1 MTHTTRAHGR
11 RILSM
16 LMAFVLA
23 LSLLPTAA
31 FAAGGGG
38 DPQGSGTENDPYVI
52 TTADQLAGIKN
63 NLGAYYKLG
72 DNITLTGNWEPI
84 GTFEAANEDGETP
97 KAEKAFTG
105 VFDGNGKTISGLKVN
120 GKIAAGLFGC
130 VANGTVK
137 NVTIQN
143 AAVSGSCM
151 AAAAVGYAYNSTVEN
166 VKLTATESQQST
178 ITANVLNYQSTDMA
192 PNMVAGIVG
201 AGMDSTIKKCTV
213 ENTKMTVTG
222 LAQAAGWGSNV
233 HDMGLLGGGLEGTS
247 LEGCTVKNSELSVTG
262 AYSFGIGG
270 LSGCAMGANHVKNC
284 TVNNVQ
290 IKLED
295 NAYLTGGLVGYAGK
309 TDGEFTELSGCKSEG
324 VQITAGASSSRIG
337 GLIGGGFYLPLYK
350 SYYPVPTSYSVTGH
364 EVTNA
369 AITTGEN
376 SAALGLVAGQGYL
389 SSIEGTT
396 ATGTINS
403 TASTTVCGA
412 AEDEHSTFLYDLSE
426 TYQPLFEGASFKTE
440 YNQYWSDYAAAV
452 VGKAASEKANA
463 VGLMK
468 ASIGASWDL
477 KGGESKSF
485 CCAFTNNIATLDFNG
500 SVITGYNASGG
511 VVFSHAYKHL
521 KDGYLYGPAQDGS
534 SEQTAKMDMTI
545 YESLDG
551 NKDEFQYFAMC
562 GDTPDTTYHI
572 EFRYGSSLE
581 DLEQMYSG
589 KYAYWLAAGIP
600 TGAVSGQSQVMM
612 SNVIALFCA
621 ENLASMTT
629 EETKTQRAPLV
640 GTWLPEDT
648 SAASLVLAEDGTVNG
663 GEENAFYAYNGKLI
677 TVVDDVCT
685 GYTYT
690 LSEDTNTLTLSDV
703 DGKQIGSYTKWDG
716 YYNIS
721 IRENITG
728 GSVSVTDNAVKA
740 KPGETVTFT
749 VTPTE
754 TYTATS
760 VGYWTVARD
769 GKEGKLVT
777 LKANED
783 GTYSFTM
790 PDSSV
795 VIGAAFQSKPFISGG
810 SSSSSGRVNGTKE
823 TDWYLYASNE
833 HAYLPTQNAQPTARL
848 FVDQR
853 ILDQADTTLTLETRE
868 YTDAGYK
875 VVGTQTYTHEQLV
888 SLFIDATEKTTTY
901 NTQNVTYKRLDTAA
915 FPRVQSLTAGNKVYL
930 VAKIGRDAWVDAKG
944 EAVYRW
950 TSTEDSTVTENVSK
964 APQPIVWLYNLTE
977 HSHRGS
983 IVRRILND
991 LNITTRTI
999 DGSNLDENIG
1009 YLVGWEGYDSTRPAY
1024 NTNSYDVEYILMGNL
1039 TETQMDDFLD
1049 GMSAQN
1055 IRVNLKSVPT
1065 AWTAGKTFS
1074 ELFAIMAKEDEA
1086 FKAIL
1091 ALDSMIY
1098 DAEQL
1103 DESTYSQ
1110 KAGWNDFQKALAAAN
1125 AILQGEEER
1134 EAKEYLAACEKL
1146 KQAYLTVTGKT
1157 ALTGELALSLSKQ
1170 EDGKYQIS
1178 AALENGPEGAQFSY
1192 VWQNNATGQ
1201 KLDNWSADA
1210 LRQVKLTITGT
1221 GNFYG
1226 TLSAT
1231 LSVPSDPV
1239 YRTSA
1244 STSSITVEVDAVPKT
1259 RNMPAVT
1266 NYVVQLYQ
1274 GEKLVA
1280 EKNSA
1285 QAGSFTFSDLSRNTS
1300 YTVKLY
1306 AENPVGRGNVLT
1318 ADVTTRSGGSSSS
1331 GTTYAV
1337 TTPSNTANG
1346 TVTVSPKNASKG
1358 SSVTI
1363 TVKPDSGYVLDQLK
1377 VKDRS
1382 GKQITL
1388 TDKGNGQFTF
1398 TMPAS
1403 KVTVEA
1409 SFAKTEQ
1416 PGTTGFTD
1424 VSASAYYADAVAWA
1438 VSQGIT
1444 TGTSATTFSP
1454 DASCTRGQIVTFLWR
1469 AAGSPSPKGTSS
1481 FADVPAESYYAQAV
1495 AWAVENGITNGT
1507 GEGTFSPDTPCDRS
1521 QSVTFLF
1528 RALGGETAGDAA
1540 FSDVPAGSY
1549 YASAVAWAAEQGI
1562 TTGTSSTTFSPNDTC
1577 TRGQIVTFLY
1587 RGYQGK

>member
-1 MTHTTRAHGR
+1 MEA
-11 RILSM
+11 
-16 LMAFVLA
+16 
-23 LSLLPTAA
+23 
-31 FAAGGGG
+31 
-38 DPQGSGTENDPYVI
+38 
-52 TTADQLAGIKN
+52 
-63 NLGAYYKLG
+63 
-72 DNITLTGNWEPI
+72 NITLTGEWRPI

-105 VFDGNGKTISGLKVN
+105 VFDGNGKIISGLKVN
-120 GKIAAGLFGC
+120 GGVAAGLFGC

-137 NVTIQN
+137 KVTIQN
-143 AAVSGSCM
+143 ATVSGSCM

-166 VKLTATESQQST
+166 VKLTATEGQHST
-178 ITANVLNYQSTDMA
+178 ITANVLKYQNEDMA

-201 AGMDSTIKKCTV
+201 AGMDSTIKNCSV

-222 LAQAAGWGSNV
+222 LTQAAGWGTNV

-270 LSGCAMGANHVKNC
+270 LSGCAMGADHVKDC
-284 TVNNVQ
+284 TVDNVK
-290 IKLED
+290 ITLGD

-309 TDGEFTELSGCKSEG
+309 TDGKVTELSGCKSG
-324 VQITAGASSSRIG
+324 NVQITAGASSSRIG
-337 GLIGGGFYLPLYK
+337 GLIGGGFYLPAYR
-350 SYYPVPTSYSVTGH
+350 SYFPVPTSYSVTGY
-364 EVTNA
+364 EVTKA
-369 AITTGEN
+369 AITTGAN

-389 SSIEGTT
+389 SSVSGTS
-396 ATGTINS
+396 ATGAINNAES
-403 TASTTVCGA
+403 VVLCGTS
-412 AEDEHSTFLYDLSE
+412 EDEHSTFLYDLSE
-426 TYQPLFEGASFKTE
+426 TYQPLFEGASFKKE
-440 YNQYWSDYAAAV
+440 YDHYWSDYAAAV
-452 VGKAASEKANA
+452 VGKAASETANA

-500 SVITGYNASGG
+500 SVITGYDADGN
-511 VVFSHAYKHL
+511 VVFSHAYKYL
-521 KDGYLYGPAQDGS
+521 RDGHLYGPAQDGS
-534 SEQTAKMDMTI
+534 NQQTAYMDMTI

-551 NKDEFQYFAMC
+551 NKDEFKYFAMC
-562 GDTPDTTYHI
+562 GDTPGTTYHI
-572 EFRYGSSLE
+572 EFRYGSSLN

-589 KYAYWLAAGIP
+589 SYAYWLAAGIP
-600 TGAVSGQSQVMM
+600 TGAVSGQSKVMM

-629 EETKTQRAPLV
+629 EETKTQREPLV
-640 GTWLPEDT
+640 GTWIPEDT

-663 GEENAFYAYNGKLI
+663 GKDNVFYAYDGKLI

-685 GYTYT
+685 GYAYT
-690 LSEDTNTLTLSDV
+690 LSNDNKTLTLSDA
-703 DGKQIGSYTKWDG
+703 DDNQIGSYTKWDG

-721 IRENITG
+721 IRKNITG
-728 GSVSVTDNAVKA
+728 GSVAVTGSAVTA
-740 KPGETVTFT
+740 KPGDTVTFT
-749 VTPTE
+749 ATPTDG

-777 LKANED
+777 LKANKD
-783 GTYSFTM
+783 GNYSFTM

-795 VIGAAFQSKPFISGG
+795 VIGAAFQTTPFISGG
-810 SSSSSGRVNGTKE
+810 SSSSSGRVGGTKE

-833 HAYLPTQNAQPTARL
+833 KAYLPTQNAQPTARL

-853 ILDQADTTLTLETRE
+853 ILNQSDTTLTLETRE

-888 SLFIDATEKTTTY
+888 SLFTDATEKTTTY

-964 APQPIVWLYNLTE
+964 APKPIVWLYNLTE

-991 LNITTRTI
+991 LNITIGTI
-999 DGSNLDENIG
+999 DGSKLDENIG
-1009 YLVGWEGYDSTRPAY
+1009 YLVGWDGYASTHPAY

-1039 TETQMDDFLD
+1039 TETQMDDFLA
-1049 GMSAQN
+1049 GMSKQN

-1103 DESTYSQ
+1103 DEQTYSQ
-1110 KAGWNDFQKALAAAN
+1110 KEGWSDFQKALTEAN
-1125 AILQGEEER
+1125 AILQGEKEL
-1134 EAKEYLAACEKL
+1134 EAKDYLAACETL
-1146 KQAYLTVTGKT
+1146 KRAYLTVTEKT
-1157 ALTGELALSLSKQ
+1157 ALTGELTLSLRKQ

-1178 AALENGPEGAQFSY
+1178 AALENAPEGAQFSY
-1192 VWQNNATGQ
+1192 AWQNDTTGQ
-1201 KLDNWSADA
+1201 TLDNWSADA

-1239 YRTSA
+1239 YRTAA
-1244 STSSITVEVDAVPKT
+1244 STSSITVEVDAVPET
-1259 RNMPAVT
+1259 RNMPTVT
-1266 NYVVQLYQ
+1266 KYVVQLYQ
-1274 GEKLVA
+1274 GDKLVA

-1363 TVKPDSGYVLDQLK
+1363 TVKPDSGYALDQLK

-1438 VSQGIT
+1438 VSKGIT

-1454 DASCTRGQIVTFLWR
+1454 NASCTRGQIVTFLWR

-1528 RALGGETAGDAA
+1528 RALGGKTAGDAA

>member
-11 RILSM
+11 RILSI

-31 FAAGGGG
+31 FAAGG
-38 DPQGSGTENDPYVI
+38 DPQGSGTKDDPYVI
-52 TTADQLAGIKN
+52 TTADQLAGIKK

-72 DNITLTGNWEPI
+72 DNITLTGNWQPI

-97 KAEKAFTG
+97 KAEEAFTG

-120 GKIAAGLFGC
+120 GSIAAGLFGC

-143 AAVSGSCM
+143 ATVSGSCM
-151 AAAAVGYAYNSTVEN
+151 AAAAVGYAYKSTVEN

-178 ITANVLNYQSTDMA
+178 ITGNVLKYQDADMA

-201 AGMDSTIKKCTV
+201 AGMDSTIKNCTV

-222 LAQAAGWGSNV
+222 LTQAAGWGSNV

-247 LEGCTVKNSELSVTG
+247 LEDCTVKNSELSVTG

-270 LSGCAMGANHVKNC
+270 LSGCAMGADHVKDC
-284 TVNNVQ
+284 TVDNVK
-290 IKLED
+290 ITLGD

-309 TDGEFTELSGCKSEG
+309 TDGEFTELSDCKSEG
-324 VQITAGASSSRIG
+324 VQITVGASSSRIG

-350 SYYPVPTSYSVTGH
+350 SYYPVPTSYSVTGY
-364 EVTNA
+364 EVTKA
-369 AITTGEN
+369 AITTGAN

-396 ATGTINS
+396 AAGTINS
-403 TASTTVCGA
+403 TESTTVCGA
-412 AEDEHSTFLYDLSE
+412 SEDKHSTFLYDLSE
-426 TYQPLFEGASFKTE
+426 TYQPLFEGASFNEK

-452 VGKAASEKANA
+452 VGKAASERAKA
-463 VGLMK
+463 VDLMK
-468 ASIGASWDL
+468 ASIGASWDS

-500 SVITGYNASGG
+500 SVITGYNASGD
-511 VVFSHAYKHL
+511 VVFSHAYKYL
-521 KDGYLYGPAQDGS
+521 KDGHLYGPAQDGS

-551 NKDEFQYFAMC
+551 NKDEFKYFAMC

-640 GTWLPEDT
+640 GTWLPAGNGKT
-648 SAASLVLAEDGTVNG
+648 LVLAEDGTVNG
-663 GEENAFYAYNGKLI
+663 GKDNVFYAYNGKLI

-685 GYTYT
+685 GYAYT
-690 LSEDTNTLTLSDV
+690 LSNDNKNLTLSDA

-721 IRENITG
+721 IRKNITG
-728 GSVSVTDNAVKA
+728 GSVAVTGSAVTA
-740 KPGETVTFT
+740 KPGETVRFT
-749 VTPTE
+749 VNPTE

-769 GKEGKLVT
+769 GKEGKLVA
-777 LKANED
+777 LKANKD
-783 GTYSFTM
+783 GSYSFTM

-810 SSSSSGRVNGTKE
+810 SSSSSGRVGGTKE

-833 HAYLPTQNAQPTARL
+833 KAYLPTQNAQPTARL

-853 ILDQADTTLTLETRE
+853 ILNQSDTTLTLETRE

-875 VVGTQTYTHEQLV
+875 VVGTKNYTHEELTT
-888 SLFIDATEKTTTY
+888 LFANATTGTTTY
-901 NTQNVTYKRLDTAA
+901 NKQTVNYKRLNSVA
-915 FPRVQSLTAGNKVYL
+915 FPQVQSLTAGNKVYL

-977 HSHRGS
+977 NSHRGS
-983 IVRRILND
+983 IVREILKN

-1009 YLVGWEGYDSTRPAY
+1009 YLVGWEGYKSTHPAY

-1074 ELFAIMAKEDEA
+1074 ELFAIMAKEDEV

-1103 DESTYSQ
+1103 DKQTYS
-1110 KAGWNDFQKALAAAN
+1110 KKEGWSNFQKALADAN
-1125 AILQGEEER
+1125 AILQGEEEL
-1134 EAKEYLAACEKL
+1134 EAKDYLAACETL
-1146 KQAYLTVTGKT
+1146 KQAYLAVTGKT

-1170 EDGKYQIS
+1170 KDG
-1178 AALENGPEGAQFSY
+1178 
-1192 VWQNNATGQ
+1192 
-1201 KLDNWSADA
+1201 
-1210 LRQVKLTITGT
+1210 
-1221 GNFYG
+1221 
-1226 TLSAT
+1226 
-1231 LSVPSDPV
+1231 
-1239 YRTSA
+1239 
-1244 STSSITVEVDAVPKT
+1244 
-1259 RNMPAVT
+1259 
-1266 NYVVQLYQ
+1266 
-1274 GEKLVA
+1274 
-1280 EKNSA
+1280 
-1285 QAGSFTFSDLSRNTS
+1285 
-1300 YTVKLY
+1300 
-1306 AENPVGRGNVLT
+1306 
-1318 ADVTTRSGGSSSS
+1318 
-1331 GTTYAV
+1331 TY
-1337 TTPSNTANG
+1337 
-1346 TVTVSPKNASKG
+1346 
-1358 SSVTI
+1358 
-1363 TVKPDSGYVLDQLK
+1363 
-1377 VKDRS
+1377 
-1382 GKQITL
+1382 
-1388 TDKGNGQFTF
+1388 
-1398 TMPAS
+1398 
-1403 KVTVEA
+1403 
-1409 SFAKTEQ
+1409 
-1416 PGTTGFTD
+1416 
-1424 VSASAYYADAVAWA
+1424 
-1438 VSQGIT
+1438 
-1444 TGTSATTFSP
+1444 
-1454 DASCTRGQIVTFLWR
+1454 
-1469 AAGSPSPKGTSS
+1469 
-1481 FADVPAESYYAQAV
+1481 
-1495 AWAVENGITNGT
+1495 
-1507 GEGTFSPDTPCDRS
+1507 
-1521 QSVTFLF
+1521 
-1528 RALGGETAGDAA
+1528 
-1540 FSDVPAGSY
+1540 
-1549 YASAVAWAAEQGI
+1549 
-1562 TTGTSSTTFSPNDTC
+1562 
-1577 TRGQIVTFLY
+1577 
-1587 RGYQGK
+1587 

>member
-11 RILSM
+11 RILSI

-31 FAAGGGG
+31 FAAGGG
-38 DPQGSGTENDPYVI
+38 DPQGSGTESDPYVI
-52 TTADQLAGIKN
+52 TTADQLAGIKKKLN
-63 NLGAYYKLG
+63 AHYKLG
-72 DNITLTGNWEPI
+72 NDITLTEKWEPI
-84 GTFEAANEDGETP
+84 GEFEAAGEDGETP
-97 KAEKAFTG
+97 NTEKAFSG
-105 VFDGNGKTISGLKVN
+105 VFDGDGKTISGLKVE
-120 GKIAAGLFGC
+120 GSIAAGLFGC

-143 AAVSGSCM
+143 ATVSGSCM

-166 VKLTATESQQST
+166 VKLTATEGQHST
-178 ITANVLNYQSTDMA
+178 ITANVLKYQNEDMA

-201 AGMDSTIKKCTV
+201 AGMDSTIKNCSV

-222 LAQAAGWGSNV
+222 LTEANGWGTNV

-337 GLIGGGFYLPLYK
+337 GLIGGGFYLPVYK

-369 AITTGEN
+369 VITTGAN
-376 SAALGLVAGQGYL
+376 SAALGLVAGQGYR
-389 SSIEGTT
+389 SSIEEKT
-396 ATGTINS
+396 AAGTINS

-412 AEDEHSTFLYDLSE
+412 AEDERSTFLYDLSE

-452 VGKAASEKANA
+452 VGKNASETANA

-468 ASIGASWDL
+468 ASIGASWEN
-477 KGGESKSF
+477 KGKNSSF
-485 CCAFTNNIATLDFNG
+485 CCAFTNGIAALDFNG

-511 VVFSHAYKHL
+511 VVFSHAYKYLREDH
-521 KDGYLYGPAQDGS
+521 LYGPAQDGS

-551 NKDEFQYFAMC
+551 NEDEFKYFAMC
-562 GDTPDTTYHI
+562 GDTPGTTYHI

-600 TGAVSGQSQVMM
+600 TGAVSGKSKVMM

-640 GTWLPEDT
+640 GTWIPADT

-663 GEENAFYAYNGKLI
+663 GKDNVFYAYDGKLI

-685 GYTYT
+685 GYVYT
-690 LSEDTNTLTLSDV
+690 LSNENNTLTLSDV
-703 DGKQIGSYTKWDG
+703 DGKQIETYTKWDG
-716 YYNIS
+716 YYNVS

-760 VGYWTVARD
+760 VGYWTVALD
-769 GKEGKLVT
+769 GEAGKLVA

-783 GTYSFTM
+783 GSYSFTM

-833 HAYLPTQNAQPTARL
+833 QAYLPTQNAQPTARL

-853 ILDQADTTLTLETRE
+853 ILNQSDTTLTLETRE

-875 VVGTQTYTHEQLV
+875 VVGTKNYTHEELTT
-888 SLFIDATEKTTTY
+888 LFANATTGTTTY
-901 NTQNVTYKRLDTAA
+901 NKQTVNYKRLNSVA
-915 FPRVQSLTAGNKVYL
+915 FPQVQSLTAGNKVYL
-930 VAKIGRDAWVDAKG
+930 VAKIGRDTWVDAKG

-950 TSTEDSTVTENVSK
+950 TSTEDSTVTEDVSN

-983 IVRRILND
+983 IVRGILND
-991 LNITTRTI
+991 LNITIGTI
-999 DGSNLDENIG
+999 DGSKLDENIG
-1009 YLVGWEGYDSTRPAY
+1009 YLVGWDGYESTNPAY

-1049 GMSAQN
+1049 RMSAQN

-1103 DESTYSQ
+1103 DKQIYSQ
-1110 KAGWNDFQKALAAAN
+1110 KEGWSDFQKALADAN
-1125 AILQGEEER
+1125 AILQGEEEL
-1134 EAKEYLAACEKL
+1134 EAKDYLAACEKL

-1178 AALENGPEGAQFSY
+1178 AVLENGPEGAQFSY
-1192 VWQNNATGQ
+1192 VWQNDSTGQ

-1274 GEKLVA
+1274 GETLVA
-1280 EKNSA
+1280 KKNSA
-1285 QAGSFTFSDLSRNTS
+1285 QAGSFTFSDLSRNTA

-1318 ADVTTRSGGSSSS
+1318 SDVTTRSGGSSSS

-1377 VKDRS
+1377 VKDGS

-1549 YASAVAWAAEQGI
+1549 YASAVAWAAEKGI

>member
-23 LSLLPTAA
+23 LSMLPTAA
-31 FAAGGGG
+31 FAAGGG
-38 DPQGSGTENDPYVI
+38 DPQGSGTENAPYVI

-72 DNITLTGNWEPI
+72 ANITLTENWEPI

-97 KAEKAFTG
+97 DMSKAFTG
-105 VFDGNGKTISGLKVN
+105 VFDGDGKTISGLKVN
-120 GKIAAGLFGC
+120 GSIAAGLFGC

-143 AAVSGSCM
+143 ATVSGSCM
-151 AAAAVGYAYNSTVEN
+151 AAAAVGYAYNSRVEN
-166 VKLTATESQQST
+166 VTLTATERQQST
-178 ITANVLNYQSTDMA
+178 ITANVLNYQDTDMA

-201 AGMDSTIKKCTV
+201 AGMDSTIKNCTV

-222 LAQAAGWGSNV
+222 LTQAAGWGTNV
-233 HDMGLLGGGLEGTS
+233 HDMGLLGGGLEGTP

-270 LSGCAMGANHVKNC
+270 LSGCAMGADHVKNC
-284 TVNNVQ
+284 TVNNVK
-290 IKLED
+290 ITLGD

-309 TDGEFTELSGCKSEG
+309 TDGEVTKLSNCKSEN

-337 GLIGGGFYLPLYK
+337 GLIGGGFYLPAYR
-350 SYYPVPTSYSVTGH
+350 SYFPVPTSYSVTGS
-364 EVTNA
+364 EVTDA
-369 AITTGEN
+369 AITTGAN
-376 SAALGLVAGQGYL
+376 STALGLVAGQGYR

-412 AEDEHSTFLYDLSE
+412 SEDEHSTFLYDLSE
-426 TYQPLFEGASFKTE
+426 TYQPLFEGASFNEK

-468 ASIGASWDL
+468 ASIGASWDS
-477 KGGESKSF
+477 KGGESNSF

-500 SVITGYNASGG
+500 SVITGYNASGD
-511 VVFSHAYKHL
+511 VVFSRAYKYL
-521 KDGYLYGPAQDGS
+521 RDGHLYGPAKDGS
-534 SEQTAKMDMTI
+534 GEQTAYMDMTI

-551 NKDEFQYFAMC
+551 TEDEFKYFAMC

-572 EFRYGSSLE
+572 EFRYGKNLK

-589 KYAYWLAAGIP
+589 DYAYWLAAGIP
-600 TGAVSGQSQVMM
+600 TGAVSGQSKVMM

-621 ENLASMTT
+621 EKLASMTT
-629 EETKTQRAPLV
+629 EETKTQREPLV
-640 GTWLPEDT
+640 GTWIPEDT

-663 GEENAFYAYNGKLI
+663 GKDNVFYAYDGKLI

-685 GYTYT
+685 GYAYT
-690 LSEDTNTLTLSDV
+690 LSNDNKTLTLSDA

-721 IRENITG
+721 IRKNITG
-728 GSVSVTDNAVKA
+728 GSVAVTGSAVTA
-740 KPGETVTFT
+740 KPGDTVTFT
-749 VTPTE
+749 ATPTDG

-769 GKEGKLVT
+769 GKEGKLVA
-777 LKANED
+777 LKANKD
-783 GTYSFTM
+783 GSYSFTM

-795 VIGAAFQSKPFISGG
+795 VIGAAFQATPFISGG
-810 SSSSSGRVNGTKE
+810 SSSSSGRVGGTKK

-833 HAYLPTQNAQPTARL
+833 KAYLPTQNAQPTARL

-853 ILDQADTTLTLETRE
+853 ILNQSDTTLTLETRE

-888 SLFIDATEKTTTY
+888 SLFSDATEKTTTY

-915 FPRVQSLTAGNKVYL
+915 FPGVQSLTAGNKVYL

-950 TSTEDSTVTENVSK
+950 TSTEDSTVTEDVSN
-964 APQPIVWLYNLTE
+964 APKPIVWLYNLTE

-983 IVRRILND
+983 IVRGILKK
-991 LNITTRTI
+991 LNIQIGTI
-999 DGSNLDENIG
+999 DGSKLDENIG
-1009 YLVGWEGYDSTRPAY
+1009 YLVGWDGYESTHPAY

-1039 TETQMDDFLD
+1039 TETQMDDFLA

-1103 DESTYSQ
+1103 DEQTYS
-1110 KAGWNDFQKALAAAN
+1110 KKEGWRDFQTALTEAN
-1125 AILQGEEER
+1125 AILQGEKEL
-1134 EAKEYLAACEKL
+1134 EAKDYLAACETL
-1146 KQAYLTVTGKT
+1146 KRAYLTVTEKT
-1157 ALTGELALSLSKQ
+1157 ALTGELTLSLRKQ

-1178 AALENGPEGAQFSY
+1178 AALENAPEGAQFSY
-1192 VWQNNATGQ
+1192 AWQNDTTGQ
-1201 KLDNWSADA
+1201 TLNDWSRDA

-1231 LSVPSDPV
+1231 LAVPSDPV

-1274 GEKLVA
+1274 GETLVA
-1280 EKNSA
+1280 KKNSA

-1363 TVKPDSGYVLDQLK
+1363 TVKPDSGYALDQLK

-1416 PGTTGFTD
+1416 PGKTGFTD

-1528 RALGGETAGDAA
+1528 RALGGKTAGDAA

>member
-1 MTHTTRAHGR
+1 
-11 RILSM
+11 M

-31 FAAGGGG
+31 FAAGGG
-38 DPQGSGTENDPYVI
+38 DPQGSGTKEAPYVI
-52 TTADQLAGIKN
+52 TTAEQLANIKN
-63 NLGAYYKLG
+63 DLDGYYKLG
-72 DNITLTGNWEPI
+72 NNIELTGNWTPL
-84 GTFEAANEDGETP
+84 GTFEAAEGDEEGETP
-97 KAEKAFTG
+97 DTSKAFTG
-105 VFDGNGKTISGLKVN
+105 VFDGDGKTISGLNVE
-120 GKIAAGLFGC
+120 GSVAAGLFGC

-143 AAVSGSCM
+143 ATVSGSCM
-151 AAAAVGYAYNSTVEN
+151 AAAAVGYAYNSTVEGVN
-166 VKLTATESQQST
+166 LTATDAESPST
-178 ITANVLNYQSTDMA
+178 ITANVLKYSGTDMA

-201 AGMDSTIKKCTV
+201 AGMDSTIKDCTV

-222 LAQAAGWGSNV
+222 LTQAAGWGTNV

-247 LEGCTVKNSELSVTG
+247 LEGCTVKNSELIVTG

-270 LSGCAMGANHVKNC
+270 LSGCAMGADHVKNC
-284 TVNNVQ
+284 TVNNVK
-290 IKLED
+290 ITLGD

-309 TDGEFTELSGCKSEG
+309 TDGEVTELSSCKSEN

-364 EVTNA
+364 KVTDA
-369 AITTGEN
+369 AITTGAN

-389 SSIEGTT
+389 SSVSGTE
-396 ATGTINS
+396 ATGAINNAES
-403 TASTTVCGA
+403 VVVCGA
-412 AEDEHSTFLYDLSE
+412 SEDEHSTFLYDLSE
-426 TYQPLFEGASFKTE
+426 TYQPLFEGASFKTD
-440 YNQYWSDYAAAV
+440 YDQYWSDYAAAV

-468 ASIGASWDL
+468 ASIGASWDS

-500 SVITGYNASGG
+500 SVITGYNASGD
-511 VVFSHAYKHL
+511 VVFSHAYKYL
-521 KDGYLYGPAQDGS
+521 KDGHLYGPAQDGS

-551 NKDEFQYFAMC
+551 NKDEFKYFAMC

-600 TGAVSGQSQVMM
+600 TGAVSGQSKVMM

-629 EETKTQRAPLV
+629 EETKTQREPLV
-640 GTWLPEDT
+640 GTWLPEGNGKT
-648 SAASLVLAEDGTVNG
+648 LVLAEDGTVNG
-663 GEENAFYAYNGKLI
+663 GKDNVFYTYNGKLI

-685 GYTYT
+685 GYAYT
-690 LSEDTNTLTLSDV
+690 LSNDNKTLTLSDA

-721 IRENITG
+721 IRKNITG
-728 GSVSVTDNAVKA
+728 GSVAVTGSAVTA
-740 KPGETVTFT
+740 KPGDTVTFT
-749 VTPTE
+749 ATPTDG

-777 LKANED
+777 LKANKD
-783 GTYSFTM
+783 GNYSFTM

-795 VIGAAFQSKPFISGG
+795 VIGAAFQTTPFISGG
-810 SSSSSGRVNGTKE
+810 SSSSSGRVGGTKE

-833 HAYLPTQNAQPTARL
+833 KAYLPTQNAQPTARL

-853 ILDQADTTLTLETRE
+853 ILNQSDTTLTLETRE

-888 SLFIDATEKTTTY
+888 QLFQGENAVEGKTTY
-901 NTQNVTYKRLDTAA
+901 NKQNVSYKRLNNVA
-915 FPRVQSLTAGNKVYL
+915 FPEVQSLTAGNKVYL

-964 APQPIVWLYNLTE
+964 APKPIVWLYNLTE
-977 HSHRGS
+977 NSHRGS
-983 IVRRILND
+983 IVREILKN
-991 LNITTRTI
+991 LNIQIGTI
-999 DGSNLDENIG
+999 DGSKLDENIG
-1009 YLVGWEGYDSTRPAY
+1009 YLVGWDGYESTNPTY

-1103 DESTYSQ
+1103 DEKTYSQ
-1110 KAGWNDFQKALAAAN
+1110 KEGWSNFQKALDDAN

-1134 EAKEYLAACEKL
+1134 EAKEYLAACETL
-1146 KQAYLTVTGKT
+1146 KQAYLVVTEKK

-1170 EDGKYQIS
+1170 KDGKYQIS

-1201 KLDNWSADA
+1201 TLDNWSADA

-1358 SSVTI
+1358 STVTV
-1363 TVKPDSGYVLDQLK
+1363 TVKPDSGYALDQLK

-1438 VSQGIT
+1438 VSRGIT

-1528 RALGGETAGDAA
+1528 RALGGKTAGDAA

>member
-1 MTHTTRAHGR
+1 MNAH
-11 RILSM
+11 
-16 LMAFVLA
+16 
-23 LSLLPTAA
+23 
-31 FAAGGGG
+31 
-38 DPQGSGTENDPYVI
+38 
-52 TTADQLAGIKN
+52 
-63 NLGAYYKLG
+63 YKLG
-72 DNITLTGNWEPI
+72 NDITLTGTWTPL

-97 KAEKAFTG
+97 DMSKAFTG
-105 VFDGNGKTISGLKVN
+105 VFDGDGKTISGLKVN
-120 GKIAAGLFGC
+120 GGIAAGLFGC

-137 NVTIQN
+137 KVTIQN
-143 AAVSGSCM
+143 ATVSGSCM

-166 VKLTATESQQST
+166 VKLTATESQQNT

-201 AGMDSTIKKCTV
+201 AGMDSTIKDCTV

-222 LAQAAGWGSNV
+222 LQQAAGWGSNV

-247 LEGCTVKNSELSVTG
+247 LEGCTVKNSELIVTG

-270 LSGCAMGANHVKNC
+270 LSGCAMGADHVKDC
-284 TVNNVQ
+284 TVNNVK
-290 IKLED
+290 ITLGD

-309 TDGEFTELSGCKSEG
+309 TDGEVTELSSCKSEN

-364 EVTNA
+364 KVTDA
-369 AITTGEN
+369 AITTGAN

-389 SSIEGTT
+389 SSVSGTE
-396 ATGTINS
+396 ATGAINNAES
-403 TASTTVCGA
+403 VVVCGA
-412 AEDEHSTFLYDLSE
+412 SEDEHSTFLYDLSE
-426 TYQPLFEGASFKTE
+426 TYQPLFEGASFKTD
-440 YNQYWSDYAAAV
+440 YDQYWSDYAAAV

-468 ASIGASWDL
+468 ASIGASWDS

-500 SVITGYNASGG
+500 SVITGYDADGK
-511 VVFSHAYKHL
+511 VVFSHAYKYL
-521 KDGYLYGPAQDGS
+521 LDGHLYGPAQDGS

-551 NKDEFQYFAMC
+551 NEDEFKYFAMC
-562 GDTPDTTYHI
+562 GDTPGTTYHI

-600 TGAVSGQSQVMM
+600 TGAVSGQSKVMM

-629 EETKTQRAPLV
+629 EETKTQREPLV
-640 GTWLPEDT
+640 GTWLPEGNGKT
-648 SAASLVLAEDGTVNG
+648 LVLAEDGTVNG
-663 GEENAFYAYNGKLI
+663 GKDNVFYAYNGKLI

-685 GYTYT
+685 GYAYT
-690 LSEDTNTLTLSDV
+690 LSNDNKTLTLSDA
-703 DGKQIGSYTKWDG
+703 DGKQIESYTKWDG
-716 YYNIS
+716 YYNVS
-721 IRENITG
+721 IRDNITG
-728 GSVSVTDNAVKA
+728 GSVSVKDSAVKA

-769 GKEGKLVT
+769 GKEGKLET

-783 GTYSFTM
+783 GSYSFTM

-795 VIGAAFQSKPFISGG
+795 VIGAAFQANPFISGG
-810 SSSSSGRVNGTKE
+810 SSSSSGRVGGTKE
-823 TDWYLYASNE
+823 TDWYIYASNE

-853 ILDQADTTLTLETRE
+853 ILNQSDTTLTLETRE

-888 SLFIDATEKTTTY
+888 SLFTDATEKTTTY

-964 APQPIVWLYNLTE
+964 APKPIVWLYNLTE
-977 HSHRGS
+977 NSHRGS
-983 IVRRILND
+983 IVREILKN
-991 LNITTRTI
+991 LNIQIGTI
-999 DGSNLDENIG
+999 DGSKLDENIG
-1009 YLVGWEGYDSTRPAY
+1009 YLVGWDGYESTNPTY

-1103 DESTYSQ
+1103 DEKTYSQ
-1110 KAGWNDFQKALAAAN
+1110 KEGWSNFQKALDDAN

-1134 EAKEYLAACEKL
+1134 EAKEYLAACETL
-1146 KQAYLTVTGKT
+1146 KQAYLVVTEKK

-1170 EDGKYQIS
+1170 KDGKYQIS

-1201 KLDNWSADA
+1201 TLDNWSADA

-1358 SSVTI
+1358 STVTV
-1363 TVKPDSGYVLDQLK
+1363 TVKPDSGYALDQLT
-1377 VKDRS
+1377 VKDGS

-1409 SFAKTEQ
+1409 GFAKTEQ

-1528 RALGGETAGDAA
+1528 RALGGKTAGDAA

>member
-1 MTHTTRAHGR
+1 
-11 RILSM
+11 M

-31 FAAGGGG
+31 FAAGGG
-38 DPQGSGTENDPYVI
+38 DPQGSGTKDDPYVI
-52 TTADQLAGIKN
+52 TTADQLAGIKK

-72 DNITLTGNWEPI
+72 DNITLTGNWQPI

-97 KAEKAFTG
+97 KAEEAFTG

-120 GKIAAGLFGC
+120 GSIAAGLFGC

-143 AAVSGSCM
+143 ATVSGSCM

-178 ITANVLNYQSTDMA
+178 ITANILNYQGTDMA

-201 AGMDSTIKKCTV
+201 AGMDSTIKNCTV

-222 LAQAAGWGSNV
+222 LTQAAGWGTNV

-270 LSGCAMGANHVKNC
+270 LSGCAMGADHVKDC
-284 TVNNVQ
+284 TVNNVK
-290 IKLED
+290 ITLGD

-309 TDGEFTELSGCKSEG
+309 TDGEVTELSGCKSEN

-337 GLIGGGFYLPLYK
+337 GLIGGGFYLPAYR
-350 SYYPVPTSYSVTGH
+350 SYFPVPTSYSVTGS

-369 AITTGEN
+369 AITTGAN

-396 ATGTINS
+396 AAGTINS
-403 TASTTVCGA
+403 TASTTVCGTS
-412 AEDEHSTFLYDLSE
+412 EDEHSTFLYDLSE
-426 TYQPLFEGASFKTE
+426 TYQPLFEGASFKTA

-452 VGKAASEKANA
+452 VGKNASERPNA
-463 VGLMK
+463 VDLMK
-468 ASIGASWDL
+468 ASIGASWDS

-485 CCAFTNNIATLDFNG
+485 CCAFTNGIATLDFNG

-511 VVFSHAYKHL
+511 VVFSHAYKYL
-521 KDGYLYGPAQDGS
+521 QDGHLYGPAQDGS
-534 SEQTAKMDMTI
+534 NQQIAYMDMTI

-551 NKDEFQYFAMC
+551 NKDEFKYFAMC

-589 KYAYWLAAGIP
+589 SYAYWLAAGIP
-600 TGAVSGQSQVMM
+600 TGAVSGQSKVMM

-640 GTWLPEDT
+640 GTWIPADP

-663 GEENAFYAYNGKLI
+663 GKDNVFYAYDGKLI

-685 GYTYT
+685 GYTYM
-690 LSEDTNTLTLSDV
+690 LSQDRNTLTLSDA

-721 IRENITG
+721 IRKNITG
-728 GSVSVTDNAVKA
+728 GSVSVRDSAVKA

-749 VTPTE
+749 VNPTE

-769 GKEGKLVT
+769 GKEGKLVA
-777 LKANED
+777 LKANKD
-783 GTYSFTM
+783 GSYSFTM

-795 VIGAAFQSKPFISGG
+795 VIGAAFQTTPFISGG
-810 SSSSSGRVNGTKE
+810 SSSSSGRVGGTKE

-833 HAYLPTQNAQPTARL
+833 KAYLPTQNAQPTARL

-853 ILDQADTTLTLETRE
+853 ILNQSDTTLTLETRE

-875 VVGTQTYTHEQLV
+875 VVDTQTYTHDQLV
-888 SLFIDATEKTTTY
+888 QLFQGENAVEGTTTY
-901 NTQNVTYKRLDTAA
+901 NKQSVSYKRLNNVA
-915 FPRVQSLTAGNKVYL
+915 FPKVQSLTAGNKVYL

-950 TSTEDSTVTENVSK
+950 TSTEDSTVTEEVSN

-977 HSHRGS
+977 NSHRGS
-983 IVRRILND
+983 IVREILKN
-991 LNITTRTI
+991 LNIQIGTI
-999 DGSNLDENIG
+999 DGSKLDENIG
-1009 YLVGWEGYDSTRPAY
+1009 YLVGWDGYESTHPAY

-1039 TETQMDDFLD
+1039 TETQMDDFLA

-1103 DESTYSQ
+1103 DKQTYS
-1110 KAGWNDFQKALAAAN
+1110 KKEGWSNFQKALADAN

-1178 AALENGPEGAQFSY
+1178 AALENGPKGAQFSY
-1192 VWQNNATGQ
+1192 VWQNDSTGQ
-1201 KLDNWSADA
+1201 TLDNWSADA

-1274 GEKLVA
+1274 GETLVA
-1280 EKNSA
+1280 KKNSA

-1363 TVKPDSGYVLDQLK
+1363 TVKPDSGYALDQLK

-1416 PGTTGFTD
+1416 PGKTGFTD

-1528 RALGGETAGDAA
+1528 RALGGKTAGDAA

>member
-1 MTHTTRAHGR
+1 M
-11 RILSM
+11 
-16 LMAFVLA
+16 
-23 LSLLPTAA
+23 
-31 FAAGGGG
+31 
-38 DPQGSGTENDPYVI
+38 
-52 TTADQLAGIKN
+52 
-63 NLGAYYKLG
+63 
-72 DNITLTGNWEPI
+72 TGNWTPL
-84 GTFEAANEDGETP
+84 GTFEAAEGDEEGETP
-97 KAEKAFTG
+97 DTSKAFTG
-105 VFDGNGKTISGLKVN
+105 VFDGDGKTISGLNVEGN
-120 GKIAAGLFGC
+120 VAAGLFGC

-137 NVTIQN
+137 DVTIQN

-151 AAAAVGYAYNSTVEN
+151 AAAAVGYAYNSTVEGVN
-166 VKLTATESQQST
+166 LTATDAESPST
-178 ITANVLNYQSTDMA
+178 ITANVLKYSGTDMA

-201 AGMDSTIKKCTV
+201 AGMDSTIKDCTV

-222 LAQAAGWGSNV
+222 LTQAAGWGTNV

-247 LEGCTVKNSELSVTG
+247 LEGCTVKNSELKVTG

-270 LSGCAMGANHVKNC
+270 LSGCAMGADHVKNC
-284 TVNNVQ
+284 TVNNVK
-290 IKLED
+290 ITLGD

-309 TDGEFTELSGCKSEG
+309 TDGEVTELSGCKSEN

-337 GLIGGGFYLPLYK
+337 GLIGGGFYLPAYR
-350 SYYPVPTSYSVTGH
+350 SYFPVPTSYSVTGS

-369 AITTGEN
+369 AITTGAN

-396 ATGTINS
+396 AAGTINS
-403 TASTTVCGA
+403 TASTTVCGTS
-412 AEDEHSTFLYDLSE
+412 EDEHSTFLYDLSE
-426 TYQPLFEGASFKTE
+426 TYQPLFEGASFKEE

-452 VGKAASEKANA
+452 VGKNASERPNA
-463 VGLMK
+463 VDLMK
-468 ASIGASWDL
+468 ASIGASWDS

-485 CCAFTNNIATLDFNG
+485 CCAFTNGIATLDFNG

-511 VVFSHAYKHL
+511 VVFSHAYKYLRKGH
-521 KDGYLYGPAQDGS
+521 LYGPAQDGS
-534 SEQTAKMDMTI
+534 GEQIAYMDMTI

-551 NKDEFQYFAMC
+551 NNDEFKYFAMC

-572 EFRYGSSLE
+572 EFRYGSNLE
-581 DLEQMYSG
+581 NLEQMYSG
-589 KYAYWLAAGIP
+589 SYAYWLAAGIP
-600 TGAVSGQSQVMM
+600 TGAVSGQSKVMM

-640 GTWLPEDT
+640 GTWLPAGNGKT
-648 SAASLVLAEDGTVNG
+648 LVLAEDGTVNG
-663 GEENAFYAYNGKLI
+663 GKDNVFYAYNGKLI

-685 GYTYT
+685 GYAYT
-690 LSEDTNTLTLSDV
+690 LSNDNKNLTLSDA

-728 GSVSVTDNAVKA
+728 GSVAVTGSAVKA
-740 KPGETVTFT
+740 KPGDTVTFT
-749 VTPTE
+749 ATPTDG

-769 GKEGKLVT
+769 GKKGKLVA

-783 GTYSFTM
+783 GSYSFTM

-795 VIGAAFQSKPFISGG
+795 VIGAAFQATPFISGG
-810 SSSSSGRVNGTKE
+810 SSSSSGRVGGTKE

-853 ILDQADTTLTLETRE
+853 ILDQSDTTLTLETRE

-875 VVGTQTYTHEQLV
+875 VVDTKNYNHEELKT
-888 SLFIDATEKTTTY
+888 LFANATTGTTTY
-901 NTQNVTYKRLDTAA
+901 NKQTVNYKRLNSVA
-915 FPRVQSLTAGNKVYL
+915 FPQVQSLTSGNKVYL
-930 VAKIGRDAWVDAKG
+930 VAKIGREAWVDAKG

-983 IVRRILND
+983 IVRGILND

-1009 YLVGWEGYDSTRPAY
+1009 YLVGWEGYASTHPAY

-1049 GMSAQN
+1049 GMSKQN

-1103 DESTYSQ
+1103 DEQTYSQ
-1110 KAGWNDFQKALAAAN
+1110 KKGWSDFQKALAAAN

-1178 AALENGPEGAQFSY
+1178 AALENGPAGAQFSY
-1192 VWQNNATGQ
+1192 VWQNDATGQ

-1274 GEKLVA
+1274 GDRLVA

-1363 TVKPDSGYVLDQLK
+1363 TVKPDSGYALDQLK

-1409 SFAKTEQ
+1409 SF
-1416 PGTTGFTD
+1416 
-1424 VSASAYYADAVAWA
+1424 
-1438 VSQGIT
+1438 
-1444 TGTSATTFSP
+1444 ATTFSP

-1528 RALGGETAGDAA
+1528 RALGGKTAGDAA

>member
-31 FAAGGGG
+31 FAAGG
-38 DPQGSGTENDPYVI
+38 DPQGSGTESDPYVI
-52 TTADQLAGIKN
+52 TTADQLEGIKK
-63 NLGAYYKLG
+63 NLNAHYKLG
-72 DNITLTGNWEPI
+72 NDITLTGTWTPL
-84 GTFEAANEDGETP
+84 GTFVAANEDGETP
-97 KAEKAFTG
+97 KAEEAFTG
-105 VFDGNGKTISGLKVN
+105 VFDGNEKTISGLTVN
-120 GKIAAGLFGC
+120 GSVAAGLFGC

-143 AAVSGSCM
+143 ATVSGSCM
-151 AAAAVGYAYNSTVEN
+151 AAAAVGYAYKSTVEN

-178 ITANVLNYQSTDMA
+178 ITGNVLKYQDADMA

-201 AGMDSTIKKCTV
+201 AGMDSTIKDCTV

-222 LAQAAGWGSNV
+222 LTQAAGWGTNV

-270 LSGCAMGANHVKNC
+270 LSGCAMGADHVKDC
-284 TVNNVQ
+284 TVNNVK
-290 IKLED
+290 ITLEN

-309 TDGEFTELSGCKSEG
+309 TDGEVTKLSNCKSEN

-350 SYYPVPTSYSVTGH
+350 SYYPVPTSYSVTGY

-369 AITTGEN
+369 AITTGAN

-389 SSIEGTT
+389 SSVSGTS
-396 ATGTINS
+396 ATGAINNAES
-403 TASTTVCGA
+403 VVLCGTS
-412 AEDEHSTFLYDLSE
+412 EDEHSTFLYDLSE
-426 TYQPLFEGASFKTE
+426 TYQPLFEGASFKTA

-452 VGKAASEKANA
+452 VGENTSETANA
-463 VGLMK
+463 VALMK
-468 ASIGASWDL
+468 SSIGASWEN
-477 KGGESKSF
+477 KGKNSSF
-485 CCAFTNNIATLDFNG
+485 CCAFTNGIATLDFNG
-500 SVITGYNASGG
+500 SVITGYNASGD
-511 VVFSHAYKHL
+511 VVFSRAYKYL
-521 KDGYLYGPAQDGS
+521 RDGHLYGPAKDGS
-534 SEQTAKMDMTI
+534 GEQTAYMDMTI

-551 NKDEFQYFAMC
+551 TEDEFKYFAMC
-562 GDTPDTTYHI
+562 GDTPGTTYHI
-572 EFRYGSSLE
+572 EFRYGSSLN

-589 KYAYWLAAGIP
+589 SYAYWLAAGIP
-600 TGAVSGQSQVMM
+600 TSAVSGQSKTMM

-640 GTWLPEDT
+640 GTWLPAGNGKT
-648 SAASLVLAEDGTVNG
+648 LVLAEDGTVNG
-663 GEENAFYAYNGKLI
+663 GKDNVFYAYDGKLI

-685 GYTYT
+685 GYTYM
-690 LSEDTNTLTLSDV
+690 LSQDRNTLTLSDA

-721 IRENITG
+721 IRKNITG
-728 GSVSVTDNAVKA
+728 GSVAVTGSAVTA
-740 KPGETVTFT
+740 KPGDTVTFT
-749 VTPTE
+749 ATPTDG

-769 GKEGKLVT
+769 GKEGKLVA
-777 LKANED
+777 LKANKD
-783 GTYSFTM
+783 GSYSFTM

-795 VIGAAFQSKPFISGG
+795 FIGAAFQTTPFISGG
-810 SSSSSGRVNGTKE
+810 SSSSSGRVGGTKE

-833 HAYLPTQNAQPTARL
+833 KAYLPTQNAQPTARL

-853 ILDQADTTLTLETRE
+853 ILDQSDTTLTLETRE

-875 VVGTQTYTHEQLV
+875 VVDTKNYTHEELTT
-888 SLFIDATEKTTTY
+888 LFANATTGTTTY
-901 NTQNVTYKRLDTAA
+901 NKQTVNYRRLNSVA
-915 FPRVQSLTAGNKVYL
+915 FPQVQSLTAGNKVYL
-930 VAKIGRDAWVDAKG
+930 VAKIGREAWVDAKG

-950 TSTEDSTVTENVSK
+950 TSTEDSTVTENVSA
-964 APQPIVWLYNLTE
+964 APKPIVWLYNLTE

-1009 YLVGWEGYDSTRPAY
+1009 YLVGWEGYASTHPAY

-1049 GMSAQN
+1049 GMSKQN

-1103 DESTYSQ
+1103 NEQTYSQ
-1110 KAGWNDFQKALAAAN
+1110 KAGWNDFQKALADAN

-1146 KQAYLTVTGKT
+1146 KKAYLTVTGKT
-1157 ALTGELALSLSKQ
+1157 ALTGELALSLAKQ
-1170 EDGKYQIS
+1170 EDGTYQIS
-1178 AALENGPEGAQFSY
+1178 AALENGPKGAQFSY
-1192 VWQNNATGQ
+1192 VWQNDSTGQ
-1201 KLDNWSADA
+1201 RLDNWSADA

-1239 YRTSA
+1239 YRTAA

-1274 GEKLVA
+1274 GETLVA
-1280 EKNSA
+1280 KKNSA

-1528 RALGGETAGDAA
+1528 RALGGKTAGDAA

-1549 YASAVAWAAEQGI
+1549 YASAVAWAAEQGL